1 MQTESKSQ
9 VKDSESSD
17 PYTKQYF
24 GKAKF
29 KYNIR
34 QTKWQS
40 KDINIQY
47 TNLYMLHI
55 TVYV

>member
-1 MQTESKSQ
+1 MQTESKSE

-24 GKAKF
+24 GKANF
-29 KYNIR
+29 KYDIR
-34 QTKWQS
+34 QTKRQL

-47 TNLYMLHI
+47 INLYMFNS
-55 TVYV
+55 